1 MSYVSFLCAFIWCSN
16 LVLLLS
22 GFVVSLRKL
31 TDQAEEKE
39 SVCEARPVS
48 VLKPLCGFE
57 DGLEENLESFF
68 LLDYPAYELV
78 FGVSS
83 PKDPAKPVVEKLI
96 RKYPRVPAQLKV
108 YEVKIGKNPKINNLF
123 WGYTH
128 CRYPLVLISDSN
140 IRVAPSY
147 LKSMVSLLK
156 EDVGVVTSAISGIG
170 AKTFGA
176 SLESTYLNT
185 YLLRWIHLSN
195 RLGNPIVMGKSM
207 LFRKR
212 DLIQCGGIHAL
223 GNLIAEDYGAS
234 SMSRRLGLRVEVMGR
249 PIDQYLGAFS
259 FKAFWGRH
267 VRWGR
272 IRKSC
277 EYGLFLAEPFSS
289 AFISGVCGAL
299 AFEKIAGF
307 WGVLLAHLGF
317 CFFLEWSLACQS
329 GVQKSLKMLTTWL
342 ALECLTLP
350 LWVSSLCG
358 NTVNWRGT
366 RLKLLPGG
374 RL

>member
-1 MSYVSFLCAFIWCSN
+1 MALMSGVCAFIWCVH
-16 LVLLLS
+16 LVLLFS
-22 GFVVSLRKL
+22 GFLFSVRKL
-31 TDQAEEKE
+31 KKPSSAREEIQ
-39 SVCEARPVS
+39 RPVS
-48 VLKPLCGFE
+48 VLKPLCGLE
-57 DGLEENLESFF
+57 DGLEQNLESFF
-68 LLDYPAYELV
+68 RLDYPNYELI
-78 FGVSS
+78 FTLAH
-83 PKDPAKPVVEKLI
+83 PQDPARPVIERLLK
-96 RKYPRVPAQLKV
+96 KYPKVPARLKV
-108 YEVKIGKNPKINNLF
+108 SGIKIGKNPKINNLF

-128 CRYPLVLISDSN
+128 CKYPIVLISDSN
-140 IRVAPSY
+140 VRVVPSY
-147 LKSMVSLLK
+147 LKSMVGLLT
-156 EDVGVVTSAISGIG
+156 EDVGVVTSAISGVG

-176 SLESTYLNT
+176 SLESVYLNT

-212 DLIQCGGIHAL
+212 DLVQCGGMHAL
-223 GNLIAEDYGAS
+223 ANLIAEDYGAS
-234 SMSRRLGLRVEVMGR
+234 SMSRRLGLRVAVMDK
-249 PIDQYLGAFS
+249 PIDQYLGSFS

-267 VRWGR
+267 IRWGR

-289 AFISGVCGAL
+289 ALMSGLCGAL
-299 AFEKIAGF
+299 AFKEFTSF
-307 WGVLLAHLGF
+307 WGFFVSHLGL
-317 CFFLEWSLACQS
+317 CFSLEWVLAVQS
-329 GVQKSLKMLTTWL
+329 GGRRGLTMLSSWL

-350 LWVSSLCG
+350 LWIYAFCG